1 MVIYGTSDP
10 STDEKISIT
19 RKMSVAIGYLGA
31 GFTLD
36 LQAGEG
42 ISSTTRI
49 GIFLGYTQNQ
59 YQIYYCDLETNMV
72 KSSKYVRFDTG
83 MNDLGDTSPNFKQLM
98 IPLVIPLH
106 TDIEEDNN
114 RLPFHKKD

>member
-1 MVIYGTSDP
+1 MAWLYMEPQTPPLTKESP
-10 STDEKISIT
+10 LPE
-19 RKMSVAIGYLGA
+19 KMSVAIGYFGA

-59 YQIYYCDLETNMV
+59 YQIYYCDLEKNMV

-98 IPLVIPLH
+98 ISLGIPLH
-106 TDIEEDNN
+106 KDIEEDHNI
-114 RLPFHKKD
+114 LPFH